1 MRKLY
6 TILTL
11 NRDTKAILKFF
22 LIRKIW
28 RYIIQPLTIYK
39 LMQLL
44 LTTRRSKCLNHK
56 TVPGHTTRQQITFMA
71 TKSIGHRMNKKTLLD
86 QFGSKQIQNCHFL
99 KKSTIRDKLMSY
111 TQINLANVLVTLIS
125 ILFVFKFRKIEE
137 AYDRDERLFQL
148 THL

>member
-1 MRKLY
+1 MAFMVTGIYAWKSSLSGRICHQSILPVVGCQYRPSKENSLPLRIFVYRRTSIELVDFSTRVKGILTKWSVEKMRKLY

-56 TVPGHTTRQQITFMA
+56 TVPGHTTRQ
-71 TKSIGHRMNKKTLLD
+71 
-86 QFGSKQIQNCHFL
+86 
-99 KKSTIRDKLMSY
+99 
-111 TQINLANVLVTLIS
+111 
-125 ILFVFKFRKIEE
+125 
-137 AYDRDERLFQL
+137 
-148 THL
+148 